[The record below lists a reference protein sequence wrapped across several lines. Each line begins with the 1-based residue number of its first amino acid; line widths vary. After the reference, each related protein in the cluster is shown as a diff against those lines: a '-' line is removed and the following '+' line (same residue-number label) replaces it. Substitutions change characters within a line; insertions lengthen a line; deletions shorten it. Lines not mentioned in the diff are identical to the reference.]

1 MDADGG
7 NLARW
12 WGGGEANEFSPDWS
26 PDGSRI
32 AYWSCVSGPAPCRI
46 HVVSGTAE
54 GGVAWDLTAD
64 MLISGRLDWSPDG
77 QRIVFERCDYGAAG
91 NCSIS
96 LMDADG
102 RNVAQL
108 TDSQV
113 SAYQPAWSSDGRYI
127 AFVSEGDLY
136 VMDADGQNVLR
147 LTSGEGNIVW
157 PD

>member
-54 GGVAWDLTAD
+54 GGVAWDLTD
-64 MLISGRLDWSPDG
+64 DVLVSGRLDWSP
-77 QRIVFERCDYGAAG
+77 
-91 NCSIS
+91 
-96 LMDADG
+96 
-102 RNVAQL
+102 
-108 TDSQV
+108 
-113 SAYQPAWSSDGRYI
+113 DGRYI
-127 AFVSEGDLY
+127 AFVSEGDLF
-136 VMDADGQNVLR
+136 VMQADGQNVLR
-147 LTSGEGNIVW
+147 LTEGEGNIVW
-157 PD
+157 PDW